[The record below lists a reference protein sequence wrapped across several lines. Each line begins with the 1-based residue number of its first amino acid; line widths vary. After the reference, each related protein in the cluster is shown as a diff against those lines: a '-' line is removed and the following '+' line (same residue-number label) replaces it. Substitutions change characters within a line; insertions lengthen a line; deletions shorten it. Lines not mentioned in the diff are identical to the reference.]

1 MEIFG
6 GFTALQIGVALA
18 AALGS
23 AFVRGLTGFGMAIL
37 LVPVLALALP
47 PVEAVVLTNALSLM
61 IGATEIRSLVRDA
74 EPTAWGIGAA
84 VVLATPLGL
93 WALAMTGTDVA
104 RLVIALIALSAF
116 VAILLPKR
124 GAAVPG
130 RLVTGSVGVLSGL
143 MTGYAGMP
151 GPPVVPYYAGRDLPR
166 PTIKASM
173 QLIFTIAAC
182 AGTASATWLGILR
195 PELLLFALVMLPMI
209 IAGNR
214 LGARVSGRVS
224 DLRVAGDGGSH
235 PRRGSSG
242 GLCAPDLGEPARREH
257 LTAARCAQHQCKGIG
272 PRHLELIGPNGHL
285 RCAALPVGD
294 LAFGAQDI
302 GVADLA
308 PTILAAADADHHFA
322 GDGDQH
328 ELALTRAG
336 AGEADRVAARVALLG
351 PDRRIA
357 RAAIAFDPGD
367 DILAARSD
375 CAEPAIDHDLRRI
388 DPVAPGQS
396 ATGVILLQRRVIL
409 ARQGVLPAEP
419 VPVGHRPGDHHQ
431 IGVGRE
437 LLRQPVR
444 RGQEEQP

>member
-6 GFTALQIGVALA
+6 GFTALQVGVALA

-61 IGATEIRSLVRDA
+61 LGATEIRSLVRDA

-93 WALAMTGTDVA
+93 GALAMTGTDVA

-124 GAAVPG
+124 GAAAPG
-130 RLVTGSVGVLSGL
+130 HVVTGGVGVLSGL

-182 AGTASATWLGILR
+182 AGLASATWLGILR

-224 DLRVAGDGGSH
+224 DPAWRVTVGLILGG
-235 PRRGSSG
+235 
-242 GLCAPDLGEPARREH
+242 
-257 LTAARCAQHQCKGIG
+257 
-272 PRHLELIGPNGHL
+272 
-285 RCAALPVGD
+285 
-294 LAFGAQDI
+294 
-302 GVADLA
+302 
-308 PTILAAADADHHFA
+308 AAA
-322 GDGDQH
+322 
-328 ELALTRAG
+328 
-336 AGEADRVAARVALLG
+336 AA
-351 PDRRIA
+351 
-357 RAAIAFDPGD
+357 F
-367 DILAARSD
+367 
-375 CAEPAIDHDLRRI
+375 
-388 DPVAPGQS
+388 
-396 ATGVILLQRRVIL
+396 
-409 ARQGVLPAEP
+409 
-419 VPVGHRPGDHHQ
+419 
-431 IGVGRE
+431 
-437 LLRQPVR
+437 VR
-444 RGQEEQP
+444 LI

>member
-6 GFTALQIGVALA
+6 GFTALQIAVALA

-47 PVEAVVLTNALSLM
+47 PVEAVVLANALSLM

-74 EPTAWGIGAA
+74 EPTAWAIGGL
-84 VVLATPLGL
+84 VVMTTPLGL
-93 WALAMTGTDVA
+93 YALSLTGKDVA
-104 RLVIALIALSAF
+104 RLAIALIALSAF

-130 RLVTGSVGVLSGL
+130 RLVTGGVGVLSGL

-182 AGTASATWLGILR
+182 AGLASATWLGILR

-224 DLRVAGDGGSH
+224 DPAWRVTVGLILGG
-235 PRRGSSG
+235 
-242 GLCAPDLGEPARREH
+242 
-257 LTAARCAQHQCKGIG
+257 
-272 PRHLELIGPNGHL
+272 
-285 RCAALPVGD
+285 
-294 LAFGAQDI
+294 
-302 GVADLA
+302 
-308 PTILAAADADHHFA
+308 AAAAAFA
-322 GDGDQH
+322 R
-328 ELALTRAG
+328 L
-336 AGEADRVAARVALLG
+336 
-351 PDRRIA
+351 I
-357 RAAIAFDPGD
+357 
-367 DILAARSD
+367 
-375 CAEPAIDHDLRRI
+375 
-388 DPVAPGQS
+388 
-396 ATGVILLQRRVIL
+396 
-409 ARQGVLPAEP
+409 
-419 VPVGHRPGDHHQ
+419 
-431 IGVGRE
+431 
-437 LLRQPVR
+437 
-444 RGQEEQP
+444 